1 MTGCSRFNY
10 QERTRQVCNTLLE
23 YQGVK
28 ISWLGHDC
36 FKIKNGKTVIVDPF
50 RLHSSTDKAD
60 ILLISHEHF
69 DHLSLDDIKK
79 VSSDKTVVVATES
92 CKNELSKVKFKEVKI
107 VTPGTR
113 VKVDDVTVE
122 AVPAYNLNKFREPG
136 KVFHPREDGKVGYV
150 LQMKGVRIYHAG
162 DTDAIP
168 EMKNI
173 KADVALLPVSGTYVM
188 DAQEAAAAASMIEPK
203 LAIPMHYGAIVG
215 SETDAQKFEKLA
227 SCPVQ
232 ILKPE

>member
-1 MTGCSRFNY
+1 M
-10 QERTRQVCNTLLE
+10 LE
-23 YQGVK
+23 YQGLK
-28 ISWLGHDC
+28 ITWLGHDS

-50 RLHSSTDKAD
+50 KLRSSADKAD

-69 DHLSLDDIKK
+69 DHLSIDDIKK
-79 VSSDKTVVVATES
+79 VSSDKTVVVAAAA
-92 CKNELSKVKFKEVKI
+92 CKSQLSKMKFKDVKL
-107 VTPGTR
+107 VNPGAR
-113 VKVDDVTVE
+113 IKLDDVTVE

-136 KVFHPREDGKVGYV
+136 KAFHPREDGKVGYV

-173 KADVALLPVSGTYVM
+173 KADIALLPVSGTYVM
-188 DAQEAAAAASMIEPK
+188 DAQEAAEAAKMIGPK

-215 SETDAQKFEKLA
+215 SETDAQKFKELA
-227 SCPVQ
+227 SCQVQ